1 MLTDSVFTFLFE
13 TKVHPSKQYFAV
25 GEKGD
30 IPNIVIY
37 EYPSLR
43 PYRILKGGTQRSY
56 AYLDFK

>member
-1 MLTDSVFTFLFE
+1 MFFVFVK
-13 TKVHPSKQYFAV
+13 KVHSSKQYFAI

-37 EYPSLR
+37 EFPSLK
-43 PYRILKGGTQRSY
+43 PYRILKGGTQRAY